1 MSCGIC
7 SRSSSANF
15 MSLLISTN
23 IYSMT
28 LFLIFFLLIFF
39 LFFFSCFLFRV
50 CQSHWE
56 AAPAA
61 VGRQIC
67 GLLSCVN
74 YLVSLPSRLLLLA
87 LSPSFFVGLCT
98 SFLRILIESHIQSR
112 SLAAATSRANSR
124 LVVCVCQCVYCA
136 TKHTTCCKLHC
147 WLTAVPSRRVAIRH
161 FYRRPHLHQIK

>member
-1 MSCGIC
+1 
-7 SRSSSANF
+7 

-39 LFFFSCFLFRV
+39 SLLFFCCFLFRV

-56 AAPAA
+56 AASVAASA

-74 YLVSLPSRLLLLA
+74 YLVSLPSRLLLLSLS

-98 SFLRILIESHIQSR
+98 SFF
-112 SLAAATSRANSR
+112 ADFN
-124 LVVCVCQCVYCA
+124 
-136 TKHTTCCKLHC
+136 
-147 WLTAVPSRRVAIRH
+147 
-161 FYRRPHLHQIK
+161 

>member
-1 MSCGIC
+1 
-7 SRSSSANF
+7 

-39 LFFFSCFLFRV
+39 LSSVFCCFLFRV

-56 AAPAA
+56 AAPVAAA

-74 YLVSLPSRLLLLA
+74 YLVSLPSRLLLLSLS

-112 SLAAATSRANSR
+112 SLAAAAA
-124 LVVCVCQCVYCA
+124 A
-136 TKHTTCCKLHC
+136 T
-147 WLTAVPSRRVAIRH
+147 VNE
-161 FYRRPHLHQIK
+161 